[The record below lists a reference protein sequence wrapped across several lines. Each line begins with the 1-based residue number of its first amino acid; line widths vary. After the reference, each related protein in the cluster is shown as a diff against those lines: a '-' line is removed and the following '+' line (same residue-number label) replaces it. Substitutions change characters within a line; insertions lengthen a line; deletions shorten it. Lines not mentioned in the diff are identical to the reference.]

1 LKQVKHDGVFT
12 IEYQR
17 EWKKGKTN
25 MNIILYGSRYGTA
38 QRYAKELSKRTNINA
53 VSFENVQDINMY
65 DGIIYIGSLYAG
77 SVLGLAKTF
86 KKIKDA
92 SGKTII
98 LVTIGLSDPLDD
110 KNIHAIEKNIHNQ
123 IPNEIFKSIKKIFHF
138 RGAIDYNKL
147 SFGHKTMMKLLYN
160 AIKNKPKEALTAVDR
175 AIIETYNKKVDFTNF
190 QDLEKIICEI

>member
-1 LKQVKHDGVFT
+1 
-12 IEYQR
+12 
-17 EWKKGKTN
+17 

-65 DGIIYIGSLYAG
+65 DKIIYIGSLYAAN
-77 SVLGLAKTF
+77 VLGLDKTF

-110 KNIHAIEKNIHNQ
+110 KNIYTIEKNIYNQ
-123 IPNEIFKSIKKIFHF
+123 IPNDIFNSIKKIFHF

-147 SFGHKTMMKLLYN
+147 SFGHKTMMKLLYK
-160 AIKNKPKEALTAVDR
+160 ALKNKPKETLTAVDR
-175 AIIETYNKKVDFTNF
+175 AIIQTYNKKMDFTNL
-190 QDLEKIICEI
+190 QDLEKIICEIR

>member
-1 LKQVKHDGVFT
+1 
-12 IEYQR
+12 
-17 EWKKGKTN
+17 

-110 KNIHAIEKNIHNQ
+110 KNIHAIDN
-123 IPNEIFKSIKKIFHF
+123 
-138 RGAIDYNKL
+138 
-147 SFGHKTMMKLLYN
+147 MK
-160 AIKNKPKEALTAVDR
+160 
-175 AIIETYNKKVDFTNF
+175 
-190 QDLEKIICEI
+190 

>member
-1 LKQVKHDGVFT
+1 MKQVKHDGVFT

-53 VSFENVQDINMY
+53 VSLENVQDINMY
-65 DGIIYIGSLYAG
+65 DEIIYIGSLYAG

-98 LVTIGLSDPLDD
+98 LVTIGLSDSLDD

-175 AIIETYNKKVDFTNF
+175 AIIETYNKKWTSQTF
-190 QDLEKIICEI
+190 KISKK

>member
-1 LKQVKHDGVFT
+1 
-12 IEYQR
+12 
-17 EWKKGKTN
+17 

-65 DGIIYIGSLYAG
+65 DKIIYAG

-110 KNIHAIEKNIHNQ
+110 KNIHAIEKNMHNQ

-190 QDLEKIICEI
+190 QELEKIICEM

>member
-1 LKQVKHDGVFT
+1 
-12 IEYQR
+12 
-17 EWKKGKTN
+17 

-65 DGIIYIGSLYAG
+65 DEIIYIGSLYAG

-110 KNIHAIEKNIHNQ
+110 KNIHTIEKNIHNQ

-160 AIKNKPKEALTAVDR
+160 TIKNKPKEALTAVDR

-190 QDLEKIICEI
+190 QDLEKIICEM